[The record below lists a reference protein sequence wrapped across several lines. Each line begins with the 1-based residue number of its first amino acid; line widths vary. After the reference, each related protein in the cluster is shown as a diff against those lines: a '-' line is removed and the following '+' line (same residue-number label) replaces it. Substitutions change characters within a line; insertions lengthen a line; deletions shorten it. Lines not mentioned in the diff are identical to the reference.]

1 MSQGRVHTFASL
13 RDDIDFIE
21 IPIIQRD
28 YAQGR
33 SVAADVRM
41 SFLEALR
48 SALQPG
54 APALDLDFV
63 YGSVTTDGARHLSV
77 LDGQQRLTTLF
88 LLHWY
93 LAVREGQ
100 LADFRQRWVT
110 PDHSR
115 SRFSYATRPS
125 AAEFFQSL
133 VCHDLALPFMEGG
146 SPPSAL
152 IAGSKW
158 FFDAWRRDPTVG
170 SCLVMLDAI
179 HQVFCA
185 EAPGKY
191 VTLVQSHQVTFHF
204 LNLRDFGLSDELYI
218 KMNSR
223 GKPLTDFENFKA
235 WLIERASGAPW
246 FDAFAEGMDQQWLD
260 FFWDLSGRSDGQE
273 SSTAAP
279 IGYDGLFLRFF
290 YLHAYFEACQTFDDK
305 SGSTDAPQRAWLGQ
319 VREVRGYVALRSFEA
334 IGVLHAAELAGTM
347 QVLDFL
353 SSSAHTDIRTL
364 LVSALEPKA
373 GHEEQLH
380 LHALAAF
387 LRAPGVTNL
396 TPEAHARCLHRW
408 LRVASNLIRNS
419 RIEDVTTAAP
429 AVKGLTELAAHATD
443 IFQALANRTPT
454 QRGFSKEQALEEAR
468 KAQLV
473 LQDPEWE
480 ALLEAA
486 EAHWYLK
493 GRVGFLI
500 DLSAAKASSADKALF
515 RIYADAMH
523 RIVTPALLDSSQF
536 LLQRALLTL
545 YDYLP
550 SAAGGNHTFCIPNA
564 TAYRVRQEN
573 WLAVFQDPR
582 FGLLLDAVG
591 GQGPDA
597 LEQLIHA
604 SSATGWRQRVIAD
617 PELIAYCQKRLVR
630 WHGTDLLLLTKLRLS
645 GYFAEVHSLALY
657 HALLK
662 RGQTLPS
669 IVQVAY
675 ESVYNEGWPGVV
687 VRIDQDYWVR
697 FCDGNWQC
705 TLGDGNPVPLPNEI
719 ATAIAA
725 MS

>member
-1 MSQGRVHTFASL
+1 MSQGRLHTFASL
-13 RDDIDFIE
+13 REDIDFIE

-41 SFLEALR
+41 AFLDALR
-48 SALQPG
+48 NALRPG

-93 LAVREGQ
+93 LAVRDGQ
-100 LADFRQRWVT
+100 LADFRQRWAT
-110 PDHSR
+110 PDPLR

-125 AAEFFQSL
+125 ATEFFQAL
-133 VCHDLALPFMEGG
+133 VSNDPHGPFADGALL
-146 SPPSAL
+146 PSEL
-152 IAGSKW
+152 IADSKW
-158 FFDAWRRDPTVG
+158 FFDAWRRDPTVS

-179 HQVFCA
+179 HQAFCA
-185 EAPGKY
+185 EATVQY
-191 VTLVQSHQVTFHF
+191 ATLVQSRQVTFHF
-204 LNLRDFGLSDELYI
+204 LNLRDFGLSDYLYI

-223 GKPLTDFENFKA
+223 GKTLTDFENFKA

-246 FDAFAEGMDQQWLD
+246 FDAFAINMDGQWLD
-260 FFWDLSGRSDGQE
+260 LFWELSGRSDVNGPP
-273 SSTAAP
+273 TVAH
-279 IGYDGLFLRFF
+279 IGYDELFLRFF
-290 YLHAYFEACQTFDDK
+290 YLQAFFEACQTLGDQ
-305 SGSTDAPQRAWLGQ
+305 SGLADSPRRVWLSQ
-319 VREVRGYVALRSFEA
+319 VREARGYVSLRSFEA
-334 IGVLHAAELAGTM
+334 NGVLRAAELAGTM

-353 SSSAHTDIRTL
+353 SASTHADIRTL

-373 GHEEQLH
+373 GYEEQLH

-387 LRAPGVTNL
+387 LRAPGVANL
-396 TPEAHARCLHRW
+396 TPEAHARCLRRW
-408 LRVASNLIRNS
+408 MRVASNLIRNS
-419 RIEDVTTAAP
+419 RIEDVTAA
-429 AVKGLTELAAHATD
+429 ANAARGLTELATHATD
-443 IFQALANRTPT
+443 IFQALVNRTPT

-473 LQDPEWE
+473 LQDSEWE
-480 ALLEAA
+480 SLLEVA

-500 DLSAAKASSADKALF
+500 DLSAAKDSAADKALF
-515 RIYADAMH
+515 KIYADAMD
-523 RIVTPALLDSSQF
+523 RIVTPAILDSSEF

-550 SAAGGNHTFCIPNA
+550 SVAGGTHTFCIPNA
-564 TAYRVRQEN
+564 TAYRDRQEN

-591 GQGPDA
+591 GKGPEA
-597 LEQLIHA
+597 LESLIHA
-604 SSATGWRQRVIAD
+604 SSVTGWRRHVVSHPQ
-617 PELIAYCQKRLVR
+617 LIDFCQKRLVR
-630 WHGTDLLLLTKLRLS
+630 WHGTDMLLLTKLRLT
-645 GYFAEVHSLALY
+645 GWWAEVHSLALF
-657 HALLK
+657 HTLSK
-662 RGQTLPS
+662 QGQSLPS
-669 IVQVAY
+669 IHSVEY
-675 ESVYNEGWPGVV
+675 KSVYNEDWPSLV
-687 VRIDQDYWVR
+687 VRIDQDYRVQYR
-697 FCDGNWQC
+697 DGKWHC
-705 TLGDGNPVPLPNEI
+705 TLSNDTPVPLPGEI